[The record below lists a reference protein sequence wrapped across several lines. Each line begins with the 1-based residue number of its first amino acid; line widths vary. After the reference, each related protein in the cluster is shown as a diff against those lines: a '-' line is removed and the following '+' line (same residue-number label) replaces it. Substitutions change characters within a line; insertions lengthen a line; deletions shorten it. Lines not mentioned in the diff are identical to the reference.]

1 MNRTELATLL
11 ALPKRGPAPEV
22 RSRTVEPRD
31 GYVVETLALDLGA
44 EKPVRGLLTRP
55 EKVTGK
61 LSAVL
66 YCHAHGAKY
75 DIGAGELLEKRPSFL
90 SAYGPLLAAE
100 GFITLCID
108 VATFGERQQP
118 AESALSKALLWHG
131 KTLMGNML
139 GDLLAAF
146 GYLAGRDDVDASKI
160 AAFGLSMGA
169 THAYFLGALEP
180 RFNRIAHLCCYA
192 DWDYLVRTGAHD
204 LHGHY
209 MTIPGLL
216 AKTSVGAIAGMIAP
230 RPQLICVGYQDPL
243 TPKPAVERALEE
255 TRVAY
260 ARANAPEVLT
270 LVEEAETGHVETPK
284 TREAVLAFLRD
295 MKG

>member
-1 MNRTELATLL
+1 MNRAELASLL
-11 ALPKRGPAPEV
+11 ALPKRRGAPAV
-22 RSRTVEPRD
+22 VSRSVEQRD

-44 EKPVRGLLTRP
+44 GKPVRGLLTRP
-55 EKVTGK
+55 EKITGR
-61 LSAVL
+61 LPAVL

-75 DIGAGELLEKRPSFL
+75 DIGADELLLHRPSL
-90 SAYGPLLAAE
+90 QSAYGPVLAKE
-100 GFITLCID
+100 GFVTLCID

-118 AESALSKALLWHG
+118 NESALSKALLWHG

-146 GYLAGRDDVDASKI
+146 DYLAARDDVDAGRI

-192 DWDYLVRTGAHD
+192 DWEYLVRTGAHD

-216 AKTSVGAIAGMIAP
+216 AKTSIGEIAGMIAP
-230 RPQLICVGYQDPL
+230 RQQLICVGYQDRL
-243 TPKPAVERALEE
+243 TPKPAVDRALEE

-260 ARANAPEVLT
+260 ARSNASDALT

-284 TREAVLAFLRD
+284 MREAVLAFLHD
-295 MKG
+295 MRG